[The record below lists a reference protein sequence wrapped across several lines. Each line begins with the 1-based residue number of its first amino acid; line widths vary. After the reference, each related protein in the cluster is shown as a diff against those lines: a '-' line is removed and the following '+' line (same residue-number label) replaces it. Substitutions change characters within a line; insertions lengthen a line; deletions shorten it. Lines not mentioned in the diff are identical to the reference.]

1 MPVKPETLEETVTA
15 LWYAIVGTNGD
26 GVQTRLKKLE
36 DRPRSRWLMIK
47 DVILVTVPAVMLA
60 RVLGFI

>member
-1 MPVKPETLEETVTA
+1 MAIKPDTLEETVTA

-26 GVQTRLKKLE
+26 GLQARMKELE
-36 DRPRSRWLMIK
+36 CRPRNRWLVIK